1 VLAYLCACA
10 LACGSGAAQHDL
22 GRHDSLL
29 FLDRLVLSDRQVV
42 AVPDGRWETDQK
54 TGMWSFRGMARFA
67 CVVREAPEHEL
78 TFAFVPDDPTSRLS
92 FTASWDEVP
101 ILDRPER
108 PSPEGSVLRIPARL
122 ATPGLHTLRV
132 DRVASADPPD
142 LHQQLD
148 NRFRE
153 LSYAVDSRR
162 YPFKIEEVDRE
173 RYIWMLAG
181 RSVTGLGPRKMAG
194 CVFEGPRAATATVD
208 LEAGGTMSFLLE
220 NNSTAPARFSLAVGD
235 ASATRVLA
243 PREARPIQLAVA
255 PGEQRVR
262 LEVAGAGG
270 GLFLWGAPRIGRA
283 RPSDATPII
292 LVTLDT
298 TRRDAL
304 SPYGGPA
311 EASPRLEAFAR
322 RATVYDN
329 AWAASPWTLPSHA
342 SIFTGLYPSRHGAG
356 VWEDHLTAGHATV
369 ATVLNDNGYL
379 TAGFAGGYLS
389 SAVWGVARGFQTYRD
404 PEGFETRGDRLID
417 AVGKLLKRHHPR
429 ELFLF
434 VNLFDPHALY
444 RAPAEF
450 EERFGV
456 AARRARVERLPVWSE
471 LVAGSDDAFRQLIVG
486 DAELT
491 PDGLEYLRAAYLA
504 EVAFMDDQLGRLF
517 DMLDGYGLLDPALVI
532 VVADH
537 GELLGEGGFLSH
549 CCRLDPQ
556 LMEVPLIIKWPFQ
569 TEGRRTSRLTSHV
582 DLFATMLAA
591 AGLEVVERDG
601 LALSSGDPS
610 SLEGRDAVYMEE
622 HESRIHPLFE
632 NMMIAPHLYGIQES
646 GWREVLWEG
655 GGSCATGE
663 PGVWTRAP
671 CVVPWAERLAEL
683 GELATLPADH
693 GVSAAGEQ
701 LSDAERR
708 SLEALGYVR

>member
-1 VLAYLCACA
+1 V
-10 LACGSGAAQHDL
+10 
-22 GRHDSLL
+22 R
-29 FLDRLVLSDRQVV
+29 FLDRLVISDRQVV
-42 AVPDGRWETDQK
+42 AVPDGRWDTDQK

-67 CVVREAPEHEL
+67 CVVQEAPEREL

-101 ILDRPER
+101 ILDRPQR
-108 PSPEGSVLRIPARL
+108 PSPVGSVLRIPARL

-132 DRVASADPPD
+132 DRVGSADPPD
-142 LHQQLD
+142 LHEQLD

-153 LSYAVDSRR
+153 LSYSVDSRR
-162 YPFKIEEVDRE
+162 YPLRIQEVDRE
-173 RYIWMLAG
+173 RYIGMLAA
-181 RSVTGLGPRKMAG
+181 RSVTGVGPRKMAG
-194 CVFEGPRAATATVD
+194 CVFEGPRAATATLD
-208 LEAGGTMSFLLE
+208 LEAAGTMSFLLE

-235 ASATRVLA
+235 ASASRVLA
-243 PREARPIQLAVA
+243 PKEVRPIQLAVA
-255 PGEQRVR
+255 AGENRMR
-262 LEVAGAGG
+262 LEVAGVGG
-270 GLFLWGAPRIGRA
+270 GLFLWGAPRIA
-283 RPSDATPII
+283 PVRPSHATPII

-298 TRRDAL
+298 TRRDVL

-356 VWEDHLTAGHATV
+356 VWEDHLTASHATV
-369 ATVLNDNGYL
+369 ATFLNDSGYL

-404 PEGFETRGDRLID
+404 PEGFETRGDRLIA
-417 AVGKLLKRHHPR
+417 AVEKELQRHHPQ

-471 LVAGSDDAFRQLIVG
+471 LVAGSDEAFRQLIVG

-504 EVAFMDDQLGRLF
+504 EVAFMDHQLGRLF
-517 DMLDGYGLLDPALVI
+517 DMLDGYGLFDPALVI

-549 CCRLDPQ
+549 CCRLDPE
-556 LMEVPLIIKWPFQ
+556 LVEAPLIIKWPFQ
-569 TEGRRTSRLTSHV
+569 TEGRRAARLVSHV
-582 DLFATMLAA
+582 DLFATILAA
-591 AGLEVVERDG
+591 AGLEVIPRDG
-601 LALSSGDPS
+601 LALAPEDSSGSTDRS
-610 SLEGRDAVYMEE
+610 VVFMEE
-622 HESRIHPLFE
+622 HESRVHPLFE
-632 NMMIAPHLYGIQES
+632 NMTVAPHLYGLQQLA
-646 GWREVLWEG
+646 WREVVWEG
-655 GGSCATGE
+655 GGSCAAGA
-663 PGVWTRAP
+663 PGSWQEGA
-671 CVVPWAERLAEL
+671 CVVDWSTRLAEL
-683 GELATLPADH
+683 GELAKLPSDR
-693 GVSAAGEQ
+693 GVASHEEA
-701 LSDAERR
+701 LSEEERR
-708 SLEALGYVR
+708 NLEALGYVR